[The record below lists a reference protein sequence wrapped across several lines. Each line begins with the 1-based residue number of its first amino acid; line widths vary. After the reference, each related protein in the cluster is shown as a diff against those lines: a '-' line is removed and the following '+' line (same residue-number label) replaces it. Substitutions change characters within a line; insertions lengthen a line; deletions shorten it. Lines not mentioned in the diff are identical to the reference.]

1 VSGLTAAINAT
12 GDGLTLT
19 DGTTGQAQL
28 IIEDTQGSVA
38 KSMNLAGRFD
48 TATVDRRLEF
58 TVAVTAQ
65 DKLNDV
71 MLRLTDLSSA
81 ISVNTFG
88 DGTDSSPARMSITS
102 KKSGRAGMLMLSSTV
117 NELQFQQT
125 GAARDA
131 VMLMGGGGAEPQ
143 VLRSSSGRF
152 DVLPGVS
159 LEMLGTSAQPVTVTL
174 SRDNSGLADSMQALT
189 DAFNELAELIDTHSS
204 FNVNTFEKGVL
215 HGDSAIRQLE
225 TSLRRMMLD
234 PVPGLGNTLNNLGG
248 VGVRIGSDG
257 RVAFD
262 RTSFLSALDTR
273 HDDVVRLFTNSA
285 ALTPAT
291 SVKKFALGQG
301 LNTGPGADLRV
312 ELRDGGVIEIDLD
325 GVTNVE
331 QLLQK
336 MNADSRL
343 EVRVSG
349 DGRKLEFADKTTG
362 SGGFRV
368 LDNNGAGAPVSLGLS
383 SASDSDGDGL
393 ITGNDIILGDQLGVG
408 RRLDFDLGA
417 YTSPLDGVFRR
428 LSESADE
435 RIAQSNRDIERQ
447 EKAVALERDR
457 ITRQFISLERYLAQ
471 SQTLQTQLASQ
482 LKVIEPPGK

>member
-1 VSGLTAAINAT
+1 
-12 GDGLTLT
+12 
-19 DGTTGQAQL
+19 
-28 IIEDTQGSVA
+28 
-38 KSMNLAGRFD
+38 
-48 TATVDRRLEF
+48 
-58 TVAVTAQ
+58 
-65 DKLNDV
+65 
-71 MLRLTDLSSA
+71 
-81 ISVNTFG
+81 
-88 DGTDSSPARMSITS
+88 
-102 KKSGRAGMLMLSSTV
+102 
-117 NELQFQQT
+117 
-125 GAARDA
+125 
-131 VMLMGGGGAEPQ
+131 
-143 VLRSSSGRF
+143 
-152 DVLPGVS
+152 
-159 LEMLGTSAQPVTVTL
+159 
-174 SRDNSGLADSMQALT
+174 
-189 DAFNELAELIDTHSS
+189 
-204 FNVNTFEKGVL
+204 
-215 HGDSAIRQLE
+215 
-225 TSLRRMMLD
+225 MMLD

-291 SVKKFALGQG
+291 SVKKFALGKG

>member
-1 VSGLTAAINAT
+1 
-12 GDGLTLT
+12 
-19 DGTTGQAQL
+19 
-28 IIEDTQGSVA
+28 
-38 KSMNLAGRFD
+38 
-48 TATVDRRLEF
+48 
-58 TVAVTAQ
+58 
-65 DKLNDV
+65 
-71 MLRLTDLSSA
+71 
-81 ISVNTFG
+81 
-88 DGTDSSPARMSITS
+88 
-102 KKSGRAGMLMLSSTV
+102 
-117 NELQFQQT
+117 
-125 GAARDA
+125 
-131 VMLMGGGGAEPQ
+131 
-143 VLRSSSGRF
+143 
-152 DVLPGVS
+152 
-159 LEMLGTSAQPVTVTL
+159 
-174 SRDNSGLADSMQALT
+174 
-189 DAFNELAELIDTHSS
+189 
-204 FNVNTFEKGVL
+204 
-215 HGDSAIRQLE
+215 
-225 TSLRRMMLD
+225 
-234 PVPGLGNTLNNLGG
+234 LGNTLNNLGG

-408 RRLDFDLGA
+408 RRALTAHARGRQRVPARGA
-417 YTSPLDGVFRR
+417 VRSVVEMTGGDHEIQRVVGDRS
-428 LSESADE
+428 
-435 RIAQSNRDIERQ
+435 
-447 EKAVALERDR
+447 VAHARRDR
-457 ITRQFISLERYLAQ
+457 IGRGVRDGVLPNHRDGGSVAAAHARRVQYADAGAEHAGQLVQQRARPGQLTRNRIADPNRDLRRWRVAILHDVEVMIERGHLVDFGHGHLHLGRERDQVRGRQAAEAILNAVQ
-471 SQTLQTQLASQ
+471 MLDQEIAS
-482 LKVIEPPGK
+482 PGRAGEHGDDLCSRVWIDRAAFRRPAHARPLRGVRLPGPRTGGVR